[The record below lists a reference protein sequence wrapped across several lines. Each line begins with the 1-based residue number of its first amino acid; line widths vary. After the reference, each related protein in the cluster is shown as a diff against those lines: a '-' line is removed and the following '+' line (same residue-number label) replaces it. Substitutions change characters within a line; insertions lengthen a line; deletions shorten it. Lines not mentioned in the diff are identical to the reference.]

1 MAIVA
6 NANNV
11 QRAFRWNG
19 SSWQQQSLI
28 NADVIFANAIGTD
41 QLEISTSSGSSRI
54 FMDGANNRIEI
65 FDSSAVNPRVRL
77 GNLS

>member
-1 MAIVA
+1 MERFFMATAITYKCRC
-6 NANNV
+6 N
-11 QRAFRWNG
+11 
-19 SSWQQQSLI
+19 
-28 NADVIFANAIGTD
+28 FANAIGTD